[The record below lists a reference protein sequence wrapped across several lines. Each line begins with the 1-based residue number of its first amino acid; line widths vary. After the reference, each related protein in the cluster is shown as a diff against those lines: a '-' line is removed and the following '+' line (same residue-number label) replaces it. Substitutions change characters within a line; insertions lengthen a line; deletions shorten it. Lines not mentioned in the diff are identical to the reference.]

1 MVKLLALCLLFVVL
15 QSEPAIAQTQLRDPD
30 RSASPT
36 RPWVVDRTGLTA
48 VPLPARGWCPTAQQG
63 GTGVVRLRV
72 DALDRRAYAAPRRD
86 LQRFLS
92 GVRFLVE
99 QDCPQVWAIEVQ
111 GYAAGA
117 RSFLGSLMREDG
129 WALQGA
135 QLDGTG
141 RPR

>member
-1 MVKLLALCLLFVVL
+1 MVRLLAFCLLLAVL
-15 QSEPAIAQTQLRDPD
+15 QGEPATAQSLLREPD
-30 RSASPT
+30 RTSTPT
-36 RPWVVDRTGLTA
+36 RPWVVDGTGLTA
-48 VPLPARGWCPTAQQG
+48 VPLPAQGWCPTEHQG
-63 GTGVVRLRV
+63 GTGVVRLRI
-72 DALDRRAYAAPRRD
+72 DALDSRAYAAPRRD

-117 RSFLGSLMREDG
+117 RSFLGSLMRENG

-135 QLDGTG
+135 QLDGAAT
-141 RPR
+141 PR